1 MQVVVIGGGVIGVS
15 SAYFLADAGH
25 EVVLLERHG
34 NVAEQASF
42 GNAGIIAPAYAIP
55 WSLPGMSRRFLSY
68 LFKNDVPLKFKSK
81 LNPAQWNWINQW
93 AKEGELQRFRTNY
106 QRMQNLAQYSRAI
119 LRDLRHR
126 EQLDFEQT
134 DGYLQLL
141 RNERQVALMQPLL
154 QIAAENGLSN
164 AVLDADA
171 VRELEPALAD
181 HTPFAGALY
190 YPDEA
195 TGNCALFTKQMK
207 QAAQAMGV
215 SFHFGAEVKA
225 ISARERKIG
234 LQVEDREYTADA
246 VVVAAGVES
255 APLLA
260 PLNIQIPLVAV
271 KGYTATATIKDFEQ
285 APRSAILDEESKIS
299 LVRMGNR
306 IRISGLAEL
315 GAKSMELEDAAVSDL
330 IKVAEDWFPNAA
342 NYASAQLWSGAR
354 PMLPDGPPLVGA
366 TSIKNVYVNIGHGP
380 TGWAMAAGSAKL
392 LADIVS
398 GKTPDL
404 DASGYDLARYQ
415 R

>member
-1 MQVVVIGGGVIGVS
+1 MQVVVIGGGVIGVC

-55 WSLPGMSRRFLSY
+55 WSMPGMSRRFLSY
-68 LFKNDVPLKFKSK
+68 LFKNDAPLKFKSK
-81 LNPAQWNWINQW
+81 LNPAQWSWISQW

-106 QRMQNLAQYSRAI
+106 ERMQSLAQYSRNVLHN
-119 LRDLRHR
+119 LRDR
-126 EQLDFEQT
+126 ERFDFEQT

-164 AVLDADA
+164 ALLDAET
-171 VRELEPALAD
+171 VREIEPALGD
-181 HTPFAGALY
+181 HVPFAGALY
-190 YPDEA
+190 YPGET

-207 QAAQAMGV
+207 QAAQALGV
-215 SFHFGAEVKA
+215 NFHFGTDVKT
-225 ISARERKIG
+225 ISANGRKIG

-255 APLLA
+255 ASLLEPLGLD
-260 PLNIQIPLVAV
+260 IPLVSV

-285 APRSAILDEESKIS
+285 APRSAVMDEANKIA
-299 LVRMGNR
+299 VARMGNR
-306 IRISGLAEL
+306 IRISGLAEI
-315 GAKSMELEDAAVSDL
+315 GSKTMDMEDAALSDL

-342 NYASAQLWSGAR
+342 NYGTAQFWCGAK

-366 TSIKNVYVNIGHGP
+366 TPIRNVFFNIGHGP

-392 LADIVS
+392 LADIMS
-398 GKTPDL
+398 DKTTDL
-404 DASGYDLARYQ
+404 DTNGYGLARYQ
-415 R
+415 H